1 MGRDVGWTLE
11 PLPEE
16 LGVGR
21 DDSKWESDKVTL
33 TQQAGCRGLSECR
46 MQKANME

>member
-1 MGRDVGWTLE
+1 MDTGTSPRRA
-11 PLPEE
+11 
-16 LGVGR
+16 GVGR
-21 DDSKWESDKVTL
+21 YDSRWESDKVTL